1 MKAAV
6 GATRRATVAACVA
19 VLLLAAGCSGPAERP
34 KQTSQKLAAAR
45 AEDDLRRQGEQAGAV
60 ERNLARIKAEHDEF
74 AAGRAPAPPVVDL
87 LIVSGG
93 ADWGAFGAGYL
104 KGWGTVTKGEMA
116 RPAFDVVTGVSTG
129 ALIAP
134 FAFLGDDA
142 SIEKVVHLYRNP
154 SKDWV
159 KRRSL
164 LSVAGGSSFVTI
176 PGLER
181 ELKRAVDLP
190 MLGRIAEAGSTGRLL
205 IVSATDLD
213 TEEMRAWDI
222 VEEARR
228 ALRVGDTRRTR
239 QVLLA
244 STAVPGIFPPR
255 EIDGVLYV
263 DGGVTG
269 NIQYGG
275 RRAGGGKDS
284 FLARWQATYPEVK
297 FPKVR
302 YWVIFNNEVRWPP
315 ETVQPKWPSLL
326 AKSSTAATRS
336 ATLNAIRKLFL
347 QAELAR
353 LKSGAD
359 VEVRYVAVP
368 DGWTPA
374 SPKPFDRASMNALA
388 DLGERMGADP
398 SSWRTEPP

>member
-1 MKAAV
+1 M
-6 GATRRATVAACVA
+6 VAAFVA
-19 VLLLAAGCSGPAERP
+19 VLLFAAGCSGPAERP
-34 KQTSQKLAAAR
+34 KQTPQKLAAAR
-45 AEDDLRRQGEQAGAV
+45 NEADLRRQGEQVAAV
-60 ERNLARIKAEHDEF
+60 ERNLARVKAEYDEH

-87 LIVSGG
+87 LILSGG
-93 ADWGAFGAGYL
+93 ADWGAFGAGFL
-104 KGWGTVTKGEMA
+104 KGWGTVPQGELA

-159 KRRSL
+159 QRRSL
-164 LSVAGGSSFVTI
+164 ASIVGGSSFVTI

-181 ELKRAVDLP
+181 ELKKALDLP
-190 MLGRIAEAGSTGRLL
+190 TLGRIAEAGSTGRLL

-213 TEEMRAWDI
+213 TEEMRAWDM

-228 ALRVGDTRRTR
+228 ALRLSDARRAR
-239 QVLLA
+239 RVLLA
-244 STAVPGIFPPR
+244 SIAVPGIFPPR

-269 NIQYGG
+269 NIVYGG
-275 RRAGGGKDS
+275 RRAGGDKDS
-284 FLARWQATYPEVK
+284 FLARWQATYPDAK

-326 AKSSTAATRS
+326 AKSSTAATRA
-336 ATLNAIRKLFL
+336 ATLNSIRRLFL

-353 LKSGAD
+353 LKNGAD
-359 VEVRYVAVP
+359 VEVRFVAVP
-368 DGWTPA
+368 DGWTPS

-398 SSWRTEPP
+398 SSWRTVPP